1 MKIGKKMLMIM
12 LVAMLAIVTA
22 ACGTGTTETGG
33 QEANNQENT
42 GGSESGQNGEATE
55 QEEPLKIVVGTD
67 AAYAPFEYVDTNG
80 NIVGFDIEVM
90 NAIAEAANLEV
101 EYKNT
106 AWDGIFL
113 TVQNGERDALISAIT
128 ITEERAKK
136 MDFSEPYFEATQ
148 LIAVPKDSDVTKFE
162 DLKNDYKIGV
172 QNGTTG
178 DEAVSDLIGRT
189 NGNIARFETTPLALK
204 ELENGGVE
212 AVVADN
218 AVVLEY
224 IKNNPDANFK
234 SVSDDNFPKEYYG
247 IAVKKG
253 NTELLDRINAGL
265 KEIQENGTYDEIFN
279 KYFGTE

>member
-1 MKIGKKMLMIM
+1 
-12 LVAMLAIVTA
+12 MLAIVTA